1 MRNFVK
7 CSKDKKV
14 QTRNLGE
21 SDIPAV
27 KYHQKYRSLFTL
39 KRNMQKLNSQN
50 DKGFL
55 TTSSSNRSSNRNST
69 SQRRECE
76 KLSLNC
82 MFCQQAKRVK
92 GTETKE
98 NLNLYVKLTADKLIK
113 EASLLHNDP
122 KIVDFDTDDLIAKE
136 AACHEICYRDFTG
149 VVTAKKP
156 GTIEKGNEQELDN
169 SFDAVKD
176 FFRDITE
183 NPDIVECKLVTDI

>member
-1 MRNFVK
+1 
-7 CSKDKKV
+7 
-14 QTRNLGE
+14 
-21 SDIPAV
+21 
-27 KYHQKYRSLFTL
+27 
-39 KRNMQKLNSQN
+39 
-50 DKGFL
+50 
-55 TTSSSNRSSNRNST
+55 
-69 SQRRECE
+69 
-76 KLSLNC
+76 

-156 GTIEKGNEQELDN
+156 GTIEEGNEQELDN

>member
-1 MRNFVK
+1 MI
-7 CSKDKKV
+7 KV
-14 QTRNLGE
+14 FWQLVQVIVQVTEIL
-21 SDIPAV
+21 
-27 KYHQKYRSLFTL
+27 H
-39 KRNMQKLNSQN
+39 LNVEN
-50 DKGFL
+50 
-55 TTSSSNRSSNRNST
+55 
-69 SQRRECE
+69 
-76 KLSLNC
+76 
-82 MFCQQAKRVK
+82 VK

-156 GTIEKGNEQELDN
+156 GTIEEGNEQELDN

-183 NPDIVECKLVTDI
+183 NPDIVECKLVTDIWKRVAQKQYVWRLLKKCTEKFEKKDWKKYPKCQFY